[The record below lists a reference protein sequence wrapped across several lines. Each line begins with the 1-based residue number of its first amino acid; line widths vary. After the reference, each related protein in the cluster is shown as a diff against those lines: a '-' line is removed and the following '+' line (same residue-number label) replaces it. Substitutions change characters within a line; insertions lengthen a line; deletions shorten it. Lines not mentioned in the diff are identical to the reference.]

1 MIEEIRLLTE
11 QYHAWLR
18 EKTNLRAIE
27 DWVEIT
33 APFLDRHNDYIQIY
47 VKRTKNGYFLTDD
60 GETIDDL
67 ELSGCT
73 LDSPKRKALLRT
85 TLNGFGVQLDGNNKA
100 LVVRTTAKDFALK
113 KHNLLQAMLAVNDL
127 FFLATPTV
135 ASLFSEDVQAWL
147 DDSDISYDPKVK
159 YLGKSGLDCHFDF
172 LIPRSEI
179 HPERFLL
186 SIGNPDHNIVRQSV
200 FAWGDTRETRSDDS
214 LAYAILND
222 AVKPVAGKVLT
233 AFLEYGLQPVPWSER
248 ESVREELAA

>member
-147 DDSDISYDPKVK
+147 DDSDIRFVPGIK
-159 YLGKSGLDCHFDF
+159 LPGKSGYDHLYNFI
-172 LIPRSEI
+172 IP
-179 HPERFLL
+179 
-186 SIGNPDHNIVRQSV
+186 
-200 FAWGDTRETRSDDS
+200 
-214 LAYAILND
+214 
-222 AVKPVAGKVLT
+222 
-233 AFLEYGLQPVPWSER
+233 
-248 ESVREELAA
+248 ESRNRP